1 MEANIIIALVITTI
15 ILAFVQVITTKVSVK
30 SQRMHTGAVYKLYKE
45 LKRFN
50 DESDAMFNVD
60 SDDIKNIGKRVFGN
74 ENNEMDR
81 LNDLFQQYKMFGYA
95 TFEFTNFYI
104 LLNHNK
110 DDRTGIILLPK
121 NQYEPVL
128 LPQYKEIE
136 VEWIDARNLE
146 GAQYYTSV
154 NTDISKEFCS
164 ELILANQL
172 KKEGKV

>member
-1 MEANIIIALVITTI
+1 MWNVVINVTAFVVFSLVMIGTTI
-15 ILAFVQVITTKVSVK
+15 ISTKAQNKQSVAIW
-30 SQRMHTGAVYKLYKE
+30 GLYKE